1 MLRDSHRFPS
11 RGRAGIS
18 RPMPRGQAMV
28 PAPPE
33 TPSIGAFDG
42 HGPPIQDVVGSVIRE
57 LRVSM
62 LDVGT
67 ALRLGGMGRRV
78 YFGTGTEPPQRF
90 AAPVETNSPDSINAG
105 VAQAGNAPRAL
116 NKTAS
121 RGSKAS
127 TLPRP
132 LGGAIR

>member
-1 MLRDSHRFPS
+1 MAAR
-11 RGRAGIS
+11 S
-18 RPMPRGQAMV
+18 RPIPRGQAMV
-28 PAPPE
+28 PPPPA
-33 TPSIGAFDG
+33 TPGVGAFTG
-42 HGPPIQDVVGSVIRE
+42 HGAPIQDVVGSVVRE
-57 LRVSM
+57 LRTSM

-90 AAPVETNSPDSINAG
+90 AAPVQTNSPDSVNAG

-121 RGSKAS
+121 RGSKARE
-127 TLPRP
+127 LPRP
-132 LGGAIR
+132 LGGPLR